1 MKLILSLLLIFM
13 SFVSL
18 SQSEKAE
25 IDSTVVITMND
36 GVVRIGAVV
45 SDDGRELLLMDKS
58 IGKIYITKED
68 IKSIIAFTQSIES
81 LAQTPEGSFSGPEGP
96 FTTRY
101 YFTTN
106 SLPIKKGENYAMIH
120 LYGPELHFSVS
131 NRLSIGIMTTW
142 IASPFVVV
150 GKYSIPTNNEK
161 LNFGIG
167 TMMGTSGYLNIFQ
180 SWGGMHWGMVTL
192 GDRLR
197 NLTFSAGYAYVNTGF
212 DNSYETP
219 GDYAAKD
226 LLGDGYL
233 RHDNNI
239 PYTTPANKML
249 TAPVI
254 GLAGVAR
261 IGKRA
266 SFIFD
271 SMIFF
276 PTSKKGSVRK
286 DYYDNGYN
294 ATKTIVTETGGGRKV
309 FAFFMPGMRFQSN
322 RKAAFQIALAG
333 ILYKDQLGDLRSF
346 PIPMVSWFRKF

>member
-1 MKLILSLLLIFM
+1 MKFTLSLLLIFM

-18 SQSEKAE
+18 SQAEKSET
-25 IDSTVVITMND
+25 DTTVVVTMND
-36 GVVRIGAVV
+36 GVVRIGAVL
-45 SDDGRELLLMDKS
+45 SDDGREMLFMDKS
-58 IGKIYITKED
+58 IGKIYITKQD
-68 IKSIIAFTQSIES
+68 IKSIIPFTQSSES
-81 LAQTPEGSFSGPEGP
+81 FAQTPEGYFSGPEGI

-106 SLPIKKGENYAMIH
+106 SLPIKKGESYAMIH
-120 LYGPELHFSVS
+120 LYGPEVHFSVS

-150 GKYSIPTNNEK
+150 GKYSIPTKNEK

-167 TMMGTSGYLNIFQ
+167 TMMGTSGYLNGFQ
-180 SWGGMHWGMVTL
+180 SWGGMHWGMVTF

-212 DNSYETP
+212 DNSYATP
-219 GDYAAKD
+219 GEYDAVPDAYSGRMRHAD
-226 LLGDGYL
+226 L
-233 RHDNNI
+233 
-239 PYTTPANKML
+239 PTTRNKML

-276 PTSKKGSVRK
+276 PTTKKGSSVK
-286 DYYDNGYN
+286 EVYDVKRDPS
-294 ATKTIVTETGGGRKV
+294 KTIVTETEGGRKV

-322 RKAAFQIALAG
+322 TKAAFQIALAG
-333 ILYKDQLGDLRSF
+333 VLYEDPFGVLSSF
-346 PIPMVSWFRKF
+346 PIPMISWFRKF